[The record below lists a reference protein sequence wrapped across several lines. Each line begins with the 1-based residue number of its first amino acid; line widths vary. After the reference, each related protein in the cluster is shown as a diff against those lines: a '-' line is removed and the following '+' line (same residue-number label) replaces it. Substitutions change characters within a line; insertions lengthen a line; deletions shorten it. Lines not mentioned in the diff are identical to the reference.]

1 MGQTTIGLN
10 PSQVFATTADPLP
23 FRLGE
28 VCGYVDPV
36 LGYQEFVFGTANGAV
51 TGKGYVCVEV
61 TGFDFKMLTNTTG
74 AAGAGN
80 WGTRLGVPQAVLADN
95 EYGWFQ
101 IYGKGSL
108 RTAASC
114 AIGTKISSTTG
125 AGIVDDASGTGTIS
139 ILGMTIGTATGGA
152 EATNADAMF
161 VYPTTGVT
169 N

>member
-1 MGQTTIGLN
+1 MGQQYIGFN
-10 PSQVFATTADPLP
+10 ATEVASATADPVVQ
-23 FRLGE
+23 LGT
-28 VCGYVDPV
+28 VASYNDPD
-36 LGYQEFVFGTANGAV
+36 LGYQEFVWGRANGAV
-51 TGKGYVCVEV
+51 TGKGFVCVEV

-80 WGTRLGVPQAVLADN
+80 WGTRLGVPQAVLVDN